1 MKRCMNC
8 MSEYNEQNTRCPK
21 CGFSEAEMFSVQKLP
36 KDILRPGTVLQGRFI
51 IGRPLSCSD
60 YSFVYIA
67 WDGVLRR
74 CVAIRE
80 YFPGTLSIRDEN
92 NIKCRSGREK
102 IFFDNGKMNFE
113 KEALKLHYNQ
123 DIEQIV
129 NVYRI
134 IKENN
139 TIYSVMEYMKGISL
153 QDLMDI
159 GFERNG
165 FSEKQILD
173 EVIKAIK
180 IIHTRGIGHYNL
192 SPDNI
197 YIDDTGVRFLD
208 FGEAKYKM
216 YQETGG
222 GTVDYEEEYIAPEVL
237 LGEKAGLN
245 ADLYSLGILEY
256 KLYTGKTVPFSVRR
270 YRQKNILKMENTKMK
285 KNINILADPDSESRP
300 KSIEEFYRMAEDIK

>member
-1 MKRCMNC
+1 
-8 MSEYNEQNTRCPK
+8 
-21 CGFSEAEMFSVQKLP
+21 
-36 KDILRPGTVLQGRFI
+36 
-51 IGRPLSCSD
+51 
-60 YSFVYIA
+60 
-67 WDGVLRR
+67 
-74 CVAIRE
+74 
-80 YFPGTLSIRDEN
+80 
-92 NIKCRSGREK
+92 
-102 IFFDNGKMNFE
+102 
-113 KEALKLHYNQ
+113 
-123 DIEQIV
+123 
-129 NVYRI
+129 
-134 IKENN
+134 
-139 TIYSVMEYMKGISL
+139 MEYMKGISL